1 MKECR
6 KVRVGIQRCRHRL
19 GGHAATAWRSARVSR
34 PRRLATGAWR
44 GSPDPRRLDWRLA
57 RVSRPRRLARP
68 TGLPRSSHTQ
78 VSEVFVLA
86 KLTPNEG
93 DLSVKHSGG
102 VRRPAPSAGKRMGGV
117 RRPAPSAGKHLDR
130 IRRPVP
136 SAGESQGSVQKQL
149 RNIKAGASGYGA
161 METITAN
168 NPPIAALVDQRHQY
182 IKGTSRQVRR
192 V

>member
-6 KVRVGIQRCRHRL
+6 KVRVGIQRCRHRR

-117 RRPAPSAGKHLDR
+117 RRPAPSAG
-130 IRRPVP
+130 
-136 SAGESQGSVQKQL
+136 ASQGGVYKQL

-161 METITAN
+161 MSTITAN

>member
-19 GGHAATAWRSARVSR
+19 GGARGDRVALGAGLPTPPACDRRLARVSR

-117 RRPAPSAGKHLDR
+117 RRPAPSAG
-130 IRRPVP
+130 
-136 SAGESQGSVQKQL
+136 ASQGGVYKQL

-161 METITAN
+161 MATITAN

>member
-1 MKECR
+1 
-6 KVRVGIQRCRHRL
+6 
-19 GGHAATAWRSARVSR
+19 
-34 PRRLATGAWR
+34 
-44 GSPDPRRLDWRLA
+44 
-57 RVSRPRRLARP
+57 
-68 TGLPRSSHTQ
+68 
-78 VSEVFVLA
+78 VFVLA

-93 DLSVKHSGG
+93 DLSVKHLGG
-102 VRRPAPSAGKRMGGV
+102 VRRPAPSAGASQGGV
-117 RRPAPSAGKHLDR
+117 Y
-130 IRRPVP
+130 
-136 SAGESQGSVQKQL
+136 KQL